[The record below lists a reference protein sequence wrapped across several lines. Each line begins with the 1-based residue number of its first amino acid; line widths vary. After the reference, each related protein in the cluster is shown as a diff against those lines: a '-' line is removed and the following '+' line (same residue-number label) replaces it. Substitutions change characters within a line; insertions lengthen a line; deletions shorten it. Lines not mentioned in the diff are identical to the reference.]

1 MKKRIQRT
9 NMRIFCTIPPASYL
23 ILSLWAGE
31 GNTLEPLTLVPI
43 PALAAAMF

>member
-1 MKKRIQRT
+1 MNNYMNVFFVQ
-9 NMRIFCTIPPASYL
+9 IFQSTEPSYL

-31 GNTLEPLTLVPI
+31 GDTLEPLTLVPI

>member
-1 MKKRIQRT
+1 
-9 NMRIFCTIPPASYL
+9 MRIFFVQLIPPASYL